1 MLIFYHIL
9 NFTKFLK
16 LQDEDLAPNG
26 LLPPKDTEVKRA
38 KIGIEFMQN
47 HWFKKGVGLGCFLWQ
62 NTPQSK
68 RNFRQQQKHP

>member
-1 MLIFYHIL
+1 MKIQDRGWNLCEKMGEISHIFINISLMLIFYHIL

-38 KIGIEFMQN
+38 KNRDWVFCKTIGF
-47 HWFKKGVGLGCFLWQ
+47 
-62 NTPQSK
+62 
-68 RNFRQQQKHP
+68 